1 MSQARLDRR
10 ILRLRRHITVLVV
23 LLLVSLVLNALL
35 VWAVAVAR
43 RVRYARL
50 IVVDDR
56 VACYVKNADAAEQ
69 VKERLLAEKRNGLD
83 GEVHFEQSWKDMQV
97 KAEGEEVL
105 EVEEAVKQ
113 LSDQVRILVSCCTI
127 SVKGEDIA
135 YMPTEADAD
144 MVLKTV
150 KAMYIEE
157 EEATVS
163 QEFEGDVPK
172 KRPFSVAPGKLQTDL
187 REVAEKLAKLVTV
200 RTVKRYTVRNVEY
213 SAKAEEHLTPLLPRG
228 ERVVDEKGVPGLQNV
243 TVEVETVNGRIV
255 EGSKKRIGEPVVK
268 VRAKP
273 ARVRVGTGEPD

>member
-1 MSQARLDRR
+1 LSQARLDRR

-50 IVVDDR
+50 IVVDNE

-97 KAEGEEVL
+97 RAEGEEVV
-105 EVEEAVKQ
+105 EVEEAVKR

-150 KAMYIEE
+150 KAMYIGEA
-157 EEATVS
+157 EEAVS

-172 KRPFSVAPGKLQTDL
+172 KRPFSIPPEKLQTDL
-187 REVAEKLAKLVTV
+187 RAVAEKLAKLVTV
-200 RTVKRYTVRNVEY
+200 RTVKRYVVPNVRY
-213 SAKAEEHLTPLLPRG
+213 SAEPEERLTPLLPRG
-228 ERVVDEKGVPGLQNV
+228 KRVVDEEGAPGLQSV
-243 TVEVETVNGRIV
+243 LVEVELVNGKVV

-273 ARVRVGTGEPD
+273 ARVRMGTGEPD